1 MSVESASVEILL
13 ETLMERFE
21 TLRTQRPKKM
31 RVPMQAEIRSL
42 DFWRSIVAECL
53 ASFFLIFIVCGS
65 FIPWSGHSPP
75 SIGIA
80 LAAGFAVA
88 SLTLTF
94 AHVSGAHLNPVVSLA
109 LLVTRRISPM
119 KAFLFMTSQGGG
131 AIAGAALLY
140 GVTRSGYQGNLG
152 ATVIS
157 SGLSEWQALAIEL
170 SLSFVIVL
178 VYLTAMDDQRT
189 VLPASIG
196 PGPLT
201 LGLTYAACSFVAVI
215 FYSSLHFIS
224 YNTGHQE
231 FYVI

>member
-94 AHVSGAHLNPVVSLA
+94 AHVSGNPPLFFVKNFQFFFIFFNFFLLLCFSPQLA
-109 LLVTRRISPM
+109 T
-119 KAFLFMTSQGGG
+119 
-131 AIAGAALLY
+131 
-140 GVTRSGYQGNLG
+140 
-152 ATVIS
+152 
-157 SGLSEWQALAIEL
+157 
-170 SLSFVIVL
+170 
-178 VYLTAMDDQRT
+178 
-189 VLPASIG
+189 
-196 PGPLT
+196 
-201 LGLTYAACSFVAVI
+201 
-215 FYSSLHFIS
+215 
-224 YNTGHQE
+224 
-231 FYVI
+231 